1 MKISI
6 IQAIDRKV
14 ALDDLAESKG
24 IEFGELLDEIE
35 AIVNSGTKVNIDY
48 FLEEVMDE
56 DTVNDIFDYFR
67 NSQTEDLSTAI
78 KDLEDSDYLEEEIRL
93 VRIKFIS
100 DLGN

>member
-1 MKISI
+1 
-6 IQAIDRKV
+6 
-14 ALDDLAESKG
+14 
-24 IEFGELLDEIE
+24 
-35 AIVNSGTKVNIDY
+35 
-48 FLEEVMDE
+48 MDE